1 MTEAIDTFI
10 NDQMAEQHLPALS
23 ILVTH
28 DGETAFV
35 QSYGLAHLELNVPA
49 HNQSIYELGSVTKP
63 FTATAIMLLAAD
75 HLLNFDD
82 PITSYLSTNAAPS
95 RWNSITVRQLLTHT
109 AGISRDGIADY
120 WSTPHL
126 MRQEYSREHMLEL
139 LTATDLDFVPG
150 TEHRYSNSGY
160 FLLGLIIEAVTQQS
174 FADVLNARI
183 FQPLGMTETHINDRH
198 ILIPNRVAGYVWSDH
213 GWENAPTIGLTH
225 HFANGGLV
233 SSIMDLAKWEAALT
247 AYTLL
252 SAEQLAQMWRPQ
264 TLVDGRLIEYG
275 YGWMITQQEG
285 HRLVA
290 HGGAIPGFTAYI
302 ARFIDRGLSVV
313 VLTNR
318 YLAAP
323 GAIARQVVT
332 RFFMA

>member
-1 MTEAIDTFI
+1 MTEAIDRFI
-10 NDQMAEQHLPALS
+10 NDQMVEQHLPSLS
-23 ILVTH
+23 LLVTRG
-28 DGETAFV
+28 GEPVFA
-35 QSYGLAHLELNVPA
+35 QSYGLANLELNVLA
-49 HNQSIYELGSVTKP
+49 HNQSVYELGSVTKS
-63 FTATAIMLLAAD
+63 FTATAVMLLAAD
-75 HLLNFDD
+75 YLLNLDD
-82 PITSYLSTNAAPS
+82 PITCYLPMNSAPS
-95 RWNSITVRQLLTHT
+95 SWNTIIVRHLLTHT
-109 AGISRDGIADY
+109 AGISRDGIAEY

-139 LTATDLDFVPG
+139 LAATDLDFAPG

-174 FADVLNARI
+174 FADVLSARI
-183 FQPLGMTETHINDRH
+183 FRPLGMTETRVNDRQV
-198 ILIPNRVAGYVWSDH
+198 LIPNRVAGYVWNDH

-225 HFANGGLV
+225 HFANGGLI

-247 AYTLL
+247 TDTLL
-252 SAEQLAQMWRPQ
+252 SAEHRAQMWRPQ
-264 TLVDGRLIEYG
+264 TLVDGSLIEYG
-275 YGWMITQQEG
+275 YGWMIMQQEG

-302 ARFIDRGLSVV
+302 ARFIDSGMSVV